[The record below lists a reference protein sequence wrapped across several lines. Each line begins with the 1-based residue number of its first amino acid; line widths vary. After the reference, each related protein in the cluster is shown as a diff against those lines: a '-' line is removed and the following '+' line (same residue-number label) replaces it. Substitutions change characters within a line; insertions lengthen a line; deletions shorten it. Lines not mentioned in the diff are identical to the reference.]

1 MKEKIKLSNRD
12 YRIIDILHQIEKI
25 NSMILLHSAEGGIS
39 FMKQQYEEMKTKL
52 LLKLKEEFDELKI
65 PIGNTSYAIGA

>member
-52 LLKLKEEFDELKI
+52 LLELKEEFDKLKI